1 MRRARAWITRDEVVH
16 LSLERAKSH
25 ASNRYGTALCKLA
38 RELVAVEKYKDMCD
52 WLEAN
57 GSRLVE
63 LEELKADQEV
73 EDDRGDD

>member
-1 MRRARAWITRDEVVH
+1 MRKTRAWITRDEVVH

-38 RELVAVEKYKDMCD
+38 REMVAIEKYQAMVD

-57 GSRLVE
+57 GSRIVE
-63 LEELKADQEV
+63 LEELKADQDIQE
-73 EDDRGDD
+73 EDE